1 MAQYKYKG
9 INLNNKSV
17 KSTITARTIDG
28 AYLQLKELD
37 IFAHSIELV
46 PEKKLKTHKFKS
58 NELAEFSRQIGTMQ
72 EAGISIIK
80 AIDILRNR
88 EPKPQVKAIYDNL
101 YEVIN
106 EGNSL
111 AQAMNTCEGSFK
123 NIMINVYK
131 SGEATGKLDESALSM
146 AVYYEKEHKMNAK
159 IKSALAYPSIL
170 AIITV
175 IVVLGMFTFIL
186 PIFFEFFEGTQLP
199 LITQIML
206 NISNFITNQWYYL
219 ILMVVAIVSG
229 IGFLQRIDSVVTF
242 VDKIKISL
250 KTVGKL
256 CSIIYTARFAR
267 TLSSLYSSGVSM
279 IEAVEISVTTI
290 GNRYIEKQFD
300 EILQQIQ
307 NGNSLSD
314 SMNHIDGF
322 DQKLISAI
330 YIGEE
335 SGKLENM
342 LNSMADNFEHDSE
355 IAIDKLITY
364 IEPIMIVIMAIII
377 GVVLISVMMPLMS
390 IYTTLG

>member
-1 MAQYKYKG
+1 
-9 INLNNKSV
+9 
-17 KSTITARTIDG
+17 
-28 AYLQLKELD
+28 
-37 IFAHSIELV
+37 
-46 PEKKLKTHKFKS
+46 
-58 NELAEFSRQIGTMQ
+58 
-72 EAGISIIK
+72 
-80 AIDILRNR
+80 
-88 EPKPQVKAIYDNL
+88 
-101 YEVIN
+101 
-106 EGNSL
+106 
-111 AQAMNTCEGSFK
+111 
-123 NIMINVYK
+123 
-131 SGEATGKLDESALSM
+131 
-146 AVYYEKEHKMNAK
+146 
-159 IKSALAYPSIL
+159 
-170 AIITV
+170 
-175 IVVLGMFTFIL
+175 
-186 PIFFEFFEGTQLP
+186 
-199 LITQIML
+199 ML

-219 ILMVVAIVSG
+219 ILMVVAIIGG

-242 VDKIKISL
+242 IDKIKISL